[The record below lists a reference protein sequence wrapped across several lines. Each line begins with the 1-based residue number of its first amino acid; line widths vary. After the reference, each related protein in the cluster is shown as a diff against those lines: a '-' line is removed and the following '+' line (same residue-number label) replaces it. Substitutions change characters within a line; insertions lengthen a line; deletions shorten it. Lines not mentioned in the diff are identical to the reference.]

1 MPDNQ
6 VWSTIAGGLIAA
18 IAGACGS
25 IYTDLSRDRSERQKE
40 RSRVRSVLSALHAE
54 LTVVWEHYSTEIGP
68 TIAEI
73 PPGQGLYMTYPIY
86 HNYFI
91 VFDSHV
97 DAIGAL
103 GNSDL
108 SRNLVRGYVLAKG
121 MLDNLKFNN
130 SLVKKLEDADPRAAE
145 NPQVVNLRNE
155 LRAVLL
161 NDVIQYG
168 PVLQKAHARLSG
180 IIPPLLDAMQAATKD
195 IEAAGYSDLPLHTL
209 LCNKFMGYCRSIA
222 TGFKIM
228 ASNFGVYIL
237 NVSPKWVREKLH
249 FTGSS
254 QNAKD

>member
-6 VWSTIAGGLIAA
+6 FWSTIAGGLIAA

-25 IYTDLSRDRSERQKE
+25 IYTDLSRDRSERKKE

-103 GNSDL
+103 RDSDL
-108 SRNLVRGYVLAKG
+108 SRDLVRGYVLAKG

-130 SLVKKLEDADPRAAE
+130 SLVKKLEDADPRAVE
-145 NPQVVNLRNE
+145 NPQAVSLRHE
-155 LRAVLL
+155 LKGVFL
-161 NDVIQYG
+161 NDINQYG
-168 PVLQKAHARLSG
+168 PVLQKANIRLSEV
-180 IIPPLLDAMQAATKD
+180 IPPLLHRMKTAAQD
-195 IEAAGYSDLPLHTL
+195 IVAEDLRDLPLHTL
-209 LCNKFMGYCRSIA
+209 LWHAFINFCYRLVPNFRIWIVQFRAHISKAFAKCNKVRLPISSSSI
-222 TGFKIM
+222 
-228 ASNFGVYIL
+228 
-237 NVSPKWVREKLH
+237 
-249 FTGSS
+249 
-254 QNAKD
+254 KDKE